1 MVPLLDVEREPLR
14 EPGLP
19 DGSLLLELELD
30 GLKGGEL
37 EDRAR
42 AGTSRSE
49 VGFRVRNDLAPGE
62 VSVSLALGVCGAW
75 GHLRLGDS
83 RPLRFL

>member
-1 MVPLLDVEREPLR
+1 MSFDVSAPPGFVPPCPSLLVPLLDVEREPLR

-42 AGTSRSE
+42 AGTSRSD
-49 VGFRVRNDLAPGE
+49 G
-62 VSVSLALGVCGAW
+62 
-75 GHLRLGDS
+75 
-83 RPLRFL
+83 RFQGKE